1 MHLFVLMLL
10 STSLIRVHIIWYS
23 LCNERE
29 IINRKVK
36 AYYVGKIHTIANL
49 SFISTYLSFTVSY
62 SHQWLI
68 IITWQQSIKLLF
80 NRQNNK
86 TNSTLHIDIGLETVT
101 DRSISWEYKMST
113 LYVTFYGTM
122 NSNLFCYIKFF
133 ERLKVIC
140 RHLMPQN
147 NAYTQTRLT
156 ATWLYFCGVY
166 KNLRYY
172 CNILFSGHIIT
183 DNACFVSENT

>member
-1 MHLFVLMLL
+1 M
-10 STSLIRVHIIWYS
+10 
-23 LCNERE
+23 
-29 IINRKVK
+29 
-36 AYYVGKIHTIANL
+36 
-49 SFISTYLSFTVSY
+49 
-62 SHQWLI
+62 
-68 IITWQQSIKLLF
+68 F

-101 DRSISWEYKMST
+101 DRSISWEYKMSHI
-113 LYVTFYGTM
+113 YATM
-122 NSNLFCYIKFF
+122 NYNLFCYMKYF

-183 DNACFVSENT
+183 DNACFVSEIDCNKKLRLHKWHFLRRWPFTYYSKITSF